1 MINIKINNIPLAVKR
16 GTNVLQACSLIGIQ
30 IPSFC
35 FHDKL
40 NIAGNCRMC
49 LVEIEKS
56 PKPVASCALNV
67 TENMSIFTDSPL
79 VKKARESVLE
89 FLLINHPLDCPICD
103 QGGECDLQDQTFL
116 FGSDLS
122 RLNIKEYKRGV
133 EDKNC
138 GPFIKTIMTRC
149 IHCTRCVRFASE
161 IAGITFL
168 GTTNRG
174 KNTEI
179 GTYTSTKIFHSEIS
193 GNIIDLCPVGALT
206 SKPYSFKARP
216 WELDT
221 FENVDILDS
230 LYTPIRID
238 RKNTEIIRI
247 LPTINKNLNKDWI
260 TDRIRY
266 IYDSFN
272 KFRLN
277 TIVKGLSLKNT
288 KYEETNLNFL
298 FNTFLID
305 QRQIKKNKKNPIIQ
319 RRYKI
324 LNKNSFFFNL
334 SNLNDYFDLLSLK
347 KTILKFNLY
356 SNLNYFNLNNDFRFQ
371 YINQNFLEN
380 TNLENCLL
388 VNTNF
393 KVYSP
398 LINAHLNLLQKQGI
412 LNIYEYGLNTINTFN
427 SKHIGNNI
435 NNLLLFL
442 EGSLSKDNKFKNLTI
457 FLSEN
462 NTNFKTIY
470 SLFFN
475 LKKNLNLLKK
485 TINIVIIPEISNQIL
500 YKEYNLDILFNKNF
514 NLEKNFLININN
526 FSEKIIKNTQNNNNI
541 FTLKFNNKNYTFLH
555 NFLNKKNILFSTHL
569 LKNIEQFNLILPTK
583 LFIEK
588 NNIFINY
595 FGEIKKTA
603 SFLSNNNINLSSFL
617 NNLFEIKNVQK
628 EENLQLTNNFFDKFQ
643 NKKNYNNK
651 HLLYLNLYINQNEDH
666 LNSDLLSNFSKN
678 LQKGKNY
685 RIIKNNFFQLNN

>member
-1 MINIKINNIPLAVKR
+1 
-16 GTNVLQACSLIGIQ
+16 
-30 IPSFC
+30 
-35 FHDKL
+35 
-40 NIAGNCRMC
+40 
-49 LVEIEKS
+49 
-56 PKPVASCALNV
+56 
-67 TENMSIFTDSPL
+67 
-79 VKKARESVLE
+79 
-89 FLLINHPLDCPICD
+89 
-103 QGGECDLQDQTFL
+103 
-116 FGSDLS
+116 
-122 RLNIKEYKRGV
+122 
-133 EDKNC
+133 
-138 GPFIKTIMTRC
+138 MTRC

-277 TIVKGLSLKNT
+277 TIVKGLSFKNT

-398 LINAHLNLLQKQGI
+398 LINAHLNLLQKQGT
-412 LNIYEYGLNTINTFN
+412 LNIYEYGLNTINTFKGQTTQATARLN
-427 SKHIGNNI
+427 GLDRSRNK
-435 NNLLLFL
+435 LAD
-442 EGSLSKDNKFKNLTI
+442 GSGTI
-457 FLSEN
+457 MYVEN
-462 NTNFKTIY
+462 FVPISRSSDQTERIK
-470 SLFFN
+470 L
-475 LKKNLNLLKK
+475 
-485 TINIVIIPEISNQIL
+485 IIE
-500 YKEYNLDILFNKNF
+500 F
-514 NLEKNFLININN
+514 
-526 FSEKIIKNTQNNNNI
+526 
-541 FTLKFNNKNYTFLH
+541 
-555 NFLNKKNILFSTHL
+555 
-569 LKNIEQFNLILPTK
+569 
-583 LFIEK
+583 
-588 NNIFINY
+588 
-595 FGEIKKTA
+595 
-603 SFLSNNNINLSSFL
+603 
-617 NNLFEIKNVQK
+617 
-628 EENLQLTNNFFDKFQ
+628 
-643 NKKNYNNK
+643 
-651 HLLYLNLYINQNEDH
+651 
-666 LNSDLLSNFSKN
+666 
-678 LQKGKNY
+678 
-685 RIIKNNFFQLNN
+685 

>member
-67 TENMSIFTDSPL
+67 VENMSIFTDSPL

-161 IAGITFL
+161 VAGITFL

-179 GTYTSTKIFHSEIS
+179 GTYTSNKIFHSEIS

-221 FENVDILDS
+221 FENIDILDS

-266 IYDSFN
+266 IYDSFT

-277 TIVKGLSLKNT
+277 SIVKSLSFKNT

-298 FNTFLID
+298 FNTFFID
-305 QRQIKKNKKNPIIQ
+305 QRQIKKNNKNPINR
-319 RRYKI
+319 RRYNT
-324 LNKNSFFFNL
+324 LNKNTFFFNL

-347 KTILKFNLY
+347 QTILKFSLY
-356 SNLNYFNLNNDFRFQ
+356 SNLNYFNLNNDFRVQ
-371 YINQNFLEN
+371 YINQNFFEN

-427 SKHIGNNI
+427 SKHIGNSM
-435 NNLLLFL
+435 NNLILFL
-442 EGSLSKDNKFKNLTI
+442 EGSFSKENKFKNLTI

-462 NTNFKTIY
+462 NSNFKIIY
-470 SLFFN
+470 NLFLN
-475 LKKNLNLLKK
+475 LKKRLNLLKK
-485 TINIVIIPEISNQIL
+485 NINIIIIPEISNQIL
-500 YKEYNLDILFNKNF
+500 YKEYNLDILFNKNYF
-514 NLEKNFLININN
+514 SEKKFLININN
-526 FSEKIIKNTQNNNNI
+526 FSEKIVTSNEKKNNI
-541 FTLKFNNKNYTFLH
+541 IKLKINNKEYTFLH

-569 LKNIEQFNLILPTK
+569 LKNIEKFNLILPTK

-588 NNIFINY
+588 NNVFINY
-595 FGEIKKTA
+595 FGEIKKTE
-603 SFLSNNNINLSSFL
+603 SFLSNNNINLNSFFK
-617 NNLFEIKNVQK
+617 NLFEIKNIQK
-628 EENLQLTNNFFDKFQ
+628 EDHLQVSNKIFDGLQ
-643 NKKNYNNK
+643 TKKNYNNK
-651 HLLYLNLYINQNEDH
+651 YLFYLNLYINQKEDH

>member
-371 YINQNFLEN
+371 YINQNFFEN

-427 SKHIGNNI
+427 SKHIGNTI
-435 NNLLLFL
+435 NNLILFL
-442 EGSLSKDNKFKNLTI
+442 EGSFSKDNKFKNLTI

-462 NTNFKTIY
+462 NTNFKTIF

-475 LKKNLNLLKK
+475 LKKNLSLLKK

-526 FSEKIIKNTQNNNNI
+526 FSEKIVKNMEKNNNI
-541 FTLKFNNKNYTFLH
+541 FNLKVNNKTYTFLH

-595 FGEIKKTA
+595 FGEIKKTT

-617 NNLFEIKNVQK
+617 NNLFENKNVQK

-651 HLLYLNLYINQNEDH
+651 YLLYLNLYINQNEDH

>member
-526 FSEKIIKNTQNNNNI
+526 FSEKIIKNTQKNNNI

-666 LNSDLLSNFSKN
+666 LNSDLISNFSKN

>member
-277 TIVKGLSLKNT
+277 TIVKGLSFKNT

-398 LINAHLNLLQKQGI
+398 LINAHLNLLQKQGT

-526 FSEKIIKNTQNNNNI
+526 FSEKIVKTTQKNNNI
-541 FTLKFNNKNYTFLH
+541 FTLKFNDKNYTFLH

-617 NNLFEIKNVQK
+617 DNLFEIKNIQK

-666 LNSDLLSNFSKN
+666 LNSDLLSIFSKN

>member
-1 MINIKINNIPLAVKR
+1 MINIRINNIPLAVKR

-122 RLNIKEYKRGV
+122 RLNIKEDKRGV

-277 TIVKGLSLKNT
+277 TIVKGLSFKNT

-526 FSEKIIKNTQNNNNI
+526 FSEKIVKTTQKNNNI
-541 FTLKFNNKNYTFLH
+541 FTLKFNDKNYTFLH

-617 NNLFEIKNVQK
+617 DNLFEIKNIQK

-685 RIIKNNFFQLNN
+685 RMIKNNFFQLNN

>member
-49 LVEIEKS
+49 LVEVEKS

-67 TENMSIFTDSPL
+67 VENMSIFTDSPL

-179 GTYTSTKIFHSEIS
+179 GTYTSNKIFHSEIS

-266 IYDSFN
+266 IYDSFT

-277 TIVKGLSLKNT
+277 SIVKSLSFKNT

-298 FNTFLID
+298 FNTFFID
-305 QRQIKKNKKNPIIQ
+305 QRQIKKNIKNPINR
-319 RRYKI
+319 RRYNI
-324 LNKNSFFFNL
+324 LNKNTFFFNL

-347 KTILKFNLY
+347 QTILKFSLY
-356 SNLNYFNLNNDFRFQ
+356 SNLNYFNLNNDFRVQ
-371 YINQNFLEN
+371 YINQNFFEN

-427 SKHIGNNI
+427 SKHIGNSM
-435 NNLLLFL
+435 NNLILFL
-442 EGSLSKDNKFKNLTI
+442 EGSFSKENKFKNLTI

-462 NTNFKTIY
+462 NSNFKIIY
-470 SLFFN
+470 NLFLN
-475 LKKNLNLLKK
+475 LKKRLNLLKK
-485 TINIVIIPEISNQIL
+485 NINIVIIPEISNQIL
-500 YKEYNLDILFNKNF
+500 YKEYNLDILFNKNYF
-514 NLEKNFLININN
+514 SDKKFLININN
-526 FSEKIIKNTQNNNNI
+526 FSEKIVNSNEKKNNI
-541 FTLKFNNKNYTFLH
+541 IKLKINNKEYTFLH

-569 LKNIEQFNLILPTK
+569 LKNIEKFNLILPTK

-588 NNIFINY
+588 NNVFINY
-595 FGEIKKTA
+595 FGEIKKTE
-603 SFLSNNNINLSSFL
+603 SFLSNNNINLNSFFK
-617 NNLFEIKNVQK
+617 NLFEIKNIQK
-628 EENLQLTNNFFDKFQ
+628 EEHLQISNKIFDVLQ
-643 NKKNYNNK
+643 TKKNYNNK
-651 HLLYLNLYINQNEDH
+651 YLFYLNLYINQKEDH

>member
-179 GTYTSTKIFHSEIS
+179 GTYTSNKIFHSEIS

-371 YINQNFLEN
+371 YINQNFFEN

-462 NTNFKTIY
+462 NTNFKTIF

-475 LKKNLNLLKK
+475 LKKNLSLLKK

-526 FSEKIIKNTQNNNNI
+526 FSEKIVKNMEKNNNI
-541 FTLKFNNKNYTFLH
+541 FNLKVNNKTYTFLH

-595 FGEIKKTA
+595 FGEIKKTT

-617 NNLFEIKNVQK
+617 NNLFENKNVQK

-651 HLLYLNLYINQNEDH
+651 YLLYLNLYINQNEDH